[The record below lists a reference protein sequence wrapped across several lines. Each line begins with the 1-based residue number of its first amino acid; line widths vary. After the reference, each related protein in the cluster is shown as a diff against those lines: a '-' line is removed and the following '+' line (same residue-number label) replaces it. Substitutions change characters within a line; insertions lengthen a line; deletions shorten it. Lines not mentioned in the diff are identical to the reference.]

1 MIPMCKV
8 TVAILNYNGEE
19 MLGRFL
25 PSVLQN
31 SPGARIVVAD
41 NASTDGSVAF
51 MKEYF
56 PGVGLILLD
65 RNYGFAEGYNRV
77 MEHVDTEYVLLL
89 NSDVEVTPGWLEPLV
104 AALDAD
110 ENVVACQPKV
120 LDYKR
125 KSHFE
130 YAGAAGGFIDRY
142 GYPFCRGRIFD
153 TVEEDKGQYDTVADI
168 FWATGAALLVRT
180 AAYRDAGGL
189 DGRFFAHMEE
199 IDLCWRLRARGHRI
213 VCVPASTVYHVGGA
227 TLSVGNPRKSY
238 LNFRNN
244 LLMLYKNL
252 PADELC
258 RVMAVRCVLDYVAA
272 FRFALGGSWAHCK
285 AVVEARRDFRRMKND
300 YKAVREANLAIV
312 RANEIKER
320 TGFSILWQ
328 YHAKG
333 KKMYAQLKDL

>member
-1 MIPMCKV
+1 
-8 TVAILNYNGEE
+8 

-77 MEHVDTEYVLLL
+77 MEYVDTEYVLLL

-110 ENVVACQPKV
+110 DNVVACQPKV

-153 TVEEDKGQYDTVADI
+153 AVEEDKGQYDTVADI

-199 IDLCWRLRARGHRI
+199 IDLCWRINARGG
-213 VCVPASTVYHVGGA
+213 VVMVAPQSVVYHVGGG
-227 TLSVGNPRKSY
+227 TLSKSNPRKTY

-244 LLMLYKNL
+244 LLLLYKNL
-252 PADELC
+252 PADELRSVL
-258 RVMAVRCVLDYVAA
+258 RVRRVLDYVAA
-272 FRFALGGSWAHCK
+272 LKVLLTGAVGDFK
-285 AVVEARRDFRRMKND
+285 AVVKARRDFN
-300 YKAVREANLAIV
+300 A
-312 RANEIKER
+312 IKESYAEKR
-320 TGFSILWQ
+320 RENIAATKVAPVPGRAGFSLLWR
-328 YHAKG
+328 Y
-333 KKMYAQLKDL
+333 YALRRKYYSTLGE